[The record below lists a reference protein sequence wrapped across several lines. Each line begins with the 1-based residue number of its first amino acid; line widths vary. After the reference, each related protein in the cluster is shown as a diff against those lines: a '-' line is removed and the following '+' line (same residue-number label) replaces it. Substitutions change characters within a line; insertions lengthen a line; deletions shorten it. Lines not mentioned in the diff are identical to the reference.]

1 MSPGHVLPGVCQ
13 GVAKCVSNFSRFPEC
28 RHDAS
33 RVQMLLVKDDRRRN
47 FFRSLSSAHQTSA
60 VQAYLNDLD
69 IRVCDPKML

>member
-1 MSPGHVLPGVCQ
+1 
-13 GVAKCVSNFSRFPEC
+13 
-28 RHDAS
+28 
-33 RVQMLLVKDDRRRN
+33 MLLVKDDRRRN